1 MKFAAHDRGTARTLI
16 RSTNPSPPPAL
27 RATSPSLTLP
37 QPAGENRPYQGES
50 PLESLPSRISAAE
63 RQVSSEVR
71 VVDLGRVSKQRAR
84 RAAAQVQE
92 ETPPGG
98 DGPRP
103 PLGGDSP
110 WRVEVAQRA
119 GGGEPVRGRW
129 REAPEAAPRPLT
141 PEWPRRIAD
150 SSFAESIRPS
160 RVASFTY
167 LRGQRIFGPNEGH
180 SVIYIVRAGCVRLT
194 KTLPNGRSISL
205 GLYGPDTV
213 FTQDEREH
221 GLVTGVSAEAL
232 VDTVI
237 SSLERSS
244 LRALLAESPDL
255 AATII
260 EGLMRHQV
268 DLHQLVEQVLARDVT
283 VRLASILLDLGDR
296 FGLPMTEG
304 FTKIGLPVP
313 HQLLANMIGSNRV
326 TVTRKLAEMRD
337 SGMAGTLGRNI
348 ITIHPILL
356 HDHIRAASFVQGN
369 GVEP

>member
-16 RSTNPSPPPAL
+16 RSSIGTP
-27 RATSPSLTLP
+27 
-37 QPAGENRPYQGES
+37 
-50 PLESLPSRISAAE
+50 PLESLPSRISVAE
-63 RQVSSEVR
+63 RQPSPEDAHR
-71 VVDLGRVSKQRAR
+71 VVDLGRVSKQRER
-84 RAAAQVQE
+84 RAAAQDE
-92 ETPPGG
+92 
-98 DGPRP
+98 
-103 PLGGDSP
+103 
-110 WRVEVAQRA
+110 
-119 GGGEPVRGRW
+119 
-129 REAPEAAPRPLT
+129 PRPLT
-141 PEWPRRIAD
+141 PEWPRRVAE

-160 RVASFTY
+160 GVVSFTY
-167 LRGQRIFGPNEGH
+167 LRGQRLFGPTEGH
-180 SVIYIVRAGCVRLT
+180 GVVYIVRAGCVRLT

-213 FTQDEREH
+213 FSQEEREH

-232 VDTVI
+232 VDTVV

-283 VRLASILLDLGDR
+283 VRLASVLLDLGDR
-296 FGLPMTEG
+296 FGLPMTDG

-326 TVTRKLAEMRD
+326 TVTRKLAEMRESD
-337 SGMAGTLGRNI
+337 MVGTLGRNI
-348 ITIHPILL
+348 ITIRPRAL
-356 HDHIRAASFVQGN
+356 HEHIRAASCAPSN
-369 GVEP
+369 GVVYEVGEE